1 MLCELC
7 ALVGRLR
14 VDDSLPLLTSPAT
27 AGECEGCGRA
37 LRASVGDR
45 VLRTMSHMARL
56 GLTGQ
61 PLFSRRRAEA
71 G

>member
-7 ALVGRLR
+7 TLVGRLR
-14 VDDSLPLLTSPAT
+14 VGDAAPLQSSSPV
-27 AGECEGCGRA
+27 AGECEACGRA

-45 VLRTMSHMARL
+45 VLRTMANMTRL

-61 PLFSRRRAEA
+61 SLFSRRRAEA

>member
-1 MLCELC
+1 MVCEMC
-7 ALVGRLR
+7 SLVGRLR
-14 VDDSLPLLTSPAT
+14 VGENSAEEYPAPA
-27 AGECEGCGRA
+27 AGECEACGRA

-61 PLFSRRRAEA
+61 VLFSRRRAEA

>member
-1 MLCELC
+1 MLCEMC

-14 VDDSLPLLTSPAT
+14 VDDSLPLRTSPAT
-27 AGECEGCGRA
+27 AGECEGCGRP

-45 VLRTMSHMARL
+45 VLRTMSHMARF

-61 PLFSRRRAEA
+61 SLFSRRRAEA